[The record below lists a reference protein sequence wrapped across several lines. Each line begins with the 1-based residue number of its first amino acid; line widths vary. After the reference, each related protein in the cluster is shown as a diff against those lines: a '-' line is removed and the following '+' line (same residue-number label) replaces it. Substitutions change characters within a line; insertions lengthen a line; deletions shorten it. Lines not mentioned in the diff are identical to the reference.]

1 MNCWEPRRRRGQELE
16 SRRRRWIR
24 ESCPKNHFSLLN
36 NQLLTNI
43 IFYVIIIPD
52 DRFRRGVI
60 YVRFK
65 VLREKANLTQA
76 QIAEALN
83 IGQSTVSMWE
93 SGENLPRADKL
104 PQLARLLNCTV
115 DELLGDGER
124 DSA

>member
-1 MNCWEPRRRRGQELE
+1 M
-16 SRRRRWIR
+16 
-24 ESCPKNHFSLLN
+24 K
-36 NQLLTNI
+36 
-43 IFYVIIIPD
+43 
-52 DRFRRGVI
+52 
-60 YVRFK
+60 FK

-115 DELLGDGER
+115 DALLGDGER

>member
-1 MNCWEPRRRRGQELE
+1 M
-16 SRRRRWIR
+16 
-24 ESCPKNHFSLLN
+24 K
-36 NQLLTNI
+36 
-43 IFYVIIIPD
+43 
-52 DRFRRGVI
+52 
-60 YVRFK
+60 FK

-76 QIAEALN
+76 QIAEALS

-115 DELLGDGER
+115 DDLLGDVER

>member
-1 MNCWEPRRRRGQELE
+1 M
-16 SRRRRWIR
+16 
-24 ESCPKNHFSLLN
+24 
-36 NQLLTNI
+36 
-43 IFYVIIIPD
+43 
-52 DRFRRGVI
+52 I

-65 VLREKANLTQA
+65 VLRKKANLTQA

-104 PQLARLLNCTV
+104 PQLARLLGCTV
-115 DELLGDGER
+115 DDLLGDGER

>member
-1 MNCWEPRRRRGQELE
+1 M
-16 SRRRRWIR
+16 
-24 ESCPKNHFSLLN
+24 
-36 NQLLTNI
+36 
-43 IFYVIIIPD
+43 
-52 DRFRRGVI
+52 
-60 YVRFK
+60 RFK

>member
-1 MNCWEPRRRRGQELE
+1 M
-16 SRRRRWIR
+16 
-24 ESCPKNHFSLLN
+24 
-36 NQLLTNI
+36 
-43 IFYVIIIPD
+43 
-52 DRFRRGVI
+52 
-60 YVRFK
+60 RFK
-65 VLREKANLTQA
+65 VLRKKANLTQA

-104 PQLARLLNCTV
+104 PHLARLLNCTV

>member
-1 MNCWEPRRRRGQELE
+1 M
-16 SRRRRWIR
+16 
-24 ESCPKNHFSLLN
+24 LLS
-36 NQLLTNI
+36 
-43 IFYVIIIPD
+43 
-52 DRFRRGVI
+52 FRTIDFEGGVI

-65 VLREKANLTQA
+65 VLRKKANLTQA

-115 DELLGDGER
+115 DALLGDGER

>member
-1 MNCWEPRRRRGQELE
+1 M
-16 SRRRRWIR
+16 
-24 ESCPKNHFSLLN
+24 
-36 NQLLTNI
+36 
-43 IFYVIIIPD
+43 
-52 DRFRRGVI
+52 
-60 YVRFK
+60 RFK
-65 VLREKANLTQA
+65 VLRKKANLTQA

-115 DELLGDGER
+115 DDLLGDGER

>member
-1 MNCWEPRRRRGQELE
+1 M
-16 SRRRRWIR
+16 
-24 ESCPKNHFSLLN
+24 
-36 NQLLTNI
+36 
-43 IFYVIIIPD
+43 
-52 DRFRRGVI
+52 
-60 YVRFK
+60 RFK

-115 DELLGDGER
+115 DELLGDSER

>member
-1 MNCWEPRRRRGQELE
+1 M
-16 SRRRRWIR
+16 
-24 ESCPKNHFSLLN
+24 
-36 NQLLTNI
+36 
-43 IFYVIIIPD
+43 
-52 DRFRRGVI
+52 
-60 YVRFK
+60 RFK
-65 VLREKANLTQA
+65 DLRKKANLTQV

>member
-1 MNCWEPRRRRGQELE
+1 M
-16 SRRRRWIR
+16 
-24 ESCPKNHFSLLN
+24 LLSF
-36 NQLLTNI
+36 QMI
-43 IFYVIIIPD
+43 DFEG
-52 DRFRRGVI
+52 GVI

-65 VLREKANLTQA
+65 VLRKKANLTQV

>member
-1 MNCWEPRRRRGQELE
+1 M
-16 SRRRRWIR
+16 
-24 ESCPKNHFSLLN
+24 
-36 NQLLTNI
+36 
-43 IFYVIIIPD
+43 
-52 DRFRRGVI
+52 
-60 YVRFK
+60 RFK

-115 DELLGDGER
+115 DDLLGDGER